1 MYARRQDFCR
11 WGQRGG
17 KADGLGQKKSILLN
31 VQSEETKIAMMKES
45 SSPLQH
51 SIHSIGLTVVCR

>member
-1 MYARRQDFCR
+1 MRGARIFAVGGSVGAKPMA
-11 WGQRGG
+11 WGKR
-17 KADGLGQKKSILLN
+17 KSILLN

-51 SIHSIGLTVVCR
+51 SIHSICLTVVCR